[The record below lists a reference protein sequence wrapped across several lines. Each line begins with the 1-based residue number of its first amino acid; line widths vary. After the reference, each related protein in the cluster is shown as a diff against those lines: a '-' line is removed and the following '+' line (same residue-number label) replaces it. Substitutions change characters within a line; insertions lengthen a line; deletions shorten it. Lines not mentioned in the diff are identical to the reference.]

1 MILDARLIRAFQQQ
15 PKEDKLRTIGDDIS
29 TKSWS
34 DLIIGPLILKTAK
47 YGDDKFIYVDVPEFI
62 DIDYIIND
70 AEKEGYLVER
80 DSRKLKISW

>member
-1 MILDARLIRAFQQQ
+1 MLDARLIRAFQKQ
-15 PKEDKLRTIGDDIS
+15 PVEDKLRTIGDDIS